1 MLKFGENADKKLNSL
16 IKFLPKGGKVLDLG
30 SGLGG
35 NSIFLVGH
43 GFRLTCLDKDKE
55 VVKVI
60 KKENPKINAI
70 NKDILE
76 FDFPKNEYDLVLIL
90 NVLHF
95 FNLPDIKS
103 IIKRIMDS
111 LKTGGLLYLEV
122 FSTKDSLYKKF
133 LKVSPKTKG
142 TTFCV
147 NKEKQR
153 FIHFFTKEEL
163 ANFFAKHKIL
173 EIKEFIVKDNH
184 LSGGKHEHGII
195 SLIVKKLPIN

>member
-1 MLKFGENADKKLNSL
+1 MFKFGKKTDKKLNSL

-35 NSIFLVGH
+35 SSIFLAKR
-43 GFRLTCLDKDKE
+43 GFRVKCLDRDKDVIE
-55 VVKVI
+55 AI

-95 FNLPDIKS
+95 FNLKDIKF
-103 IIKRIMDS
+103 IIKRVMDS
-111 LKTGGLLYLEV
+111 LRVGGLLYLEV

-133 LKVSPKTKG
+133 LKISPETSG
-142 TTFCV
+142 TTFSV
-147 NKEKQR
+147 NKEKQN

-163 ANFFAKHKIL
+163 VNFFAKHKIL
-173 EIKEFIVKDNH
+173 EIKEFIVKDDY
-184 LSGGKHEHGII
+184 LTSGKHEHGII
-195 SLIVKKLPIN
+195 SLTVKKLTIN